1 MAGGKWMG
9 WWGHLGGLKQ
19 RGIVTY
25 SLSPYEQRAFS
36 GALHQ
41 AVFNTFRRVSAQVFY
56 IGTPFGL
63 GYATYVWAKANH
75 EFRLSKAGHAYYG
88 PGEH

>member
-1 MAGGKWMG
+1 MAIGKWMG

-25 SLSPYEQRAFS
+25 SLSPFEQRAFA

-41 AVFNTFRRVSAQVFY
+41 AIFNTFRRTTGQVLY
-56 IGTPFGL
+56 IGIPFGL
-63 GYATYVWAKANH
+63 AYGTYSWAKKNH
-75 EFRLSKAGHAYYG
+75 
-88 PGEH
+88 